1 MFASLIIRTFS
12 ANEQYFSLTIN
23 QSTVLSVMAYQ
34 SNEQDEDMNK
44 SSIVEK
50 KKQTKRERN

>member
-12 ANEQYFSLTIN
+12 ANEQYFSLTTN

-34 SNEQDEDMNK
+34 PNEQDEDMNK

-50 KKQTKRERN
+50 EKQTKRERN

>member
-12 ANEQYFSLTIN
+12 ANEQYFSLTTN